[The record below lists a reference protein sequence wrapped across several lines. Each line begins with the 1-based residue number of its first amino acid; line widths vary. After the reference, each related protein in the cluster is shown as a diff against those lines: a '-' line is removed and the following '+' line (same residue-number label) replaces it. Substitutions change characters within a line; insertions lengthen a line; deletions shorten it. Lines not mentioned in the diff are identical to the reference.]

1 MSPES
6 SVGTTVTEVVP
17 GSPDDPFS
25 ANYKGSPPA
34 DQPMTV
40 TETPVSQPD
49 EPSSSDATTDI
60 AALLKRPEV
69 SAAIGEMVEARVS
82 EAQKGLNKR
91 DALVTR
97 QLKEAQATLAQT
109 QEEMTRLRR
118 EAQVANLSDDE
129 RTRLQQEWHV
139 EDEMKKVTNANA
151 KVVEYHRGVEA
162 LRLVTEY
169 GKYGFTPE
177 SIEDDDSLED
187 MEVKAL
193 RAKADFFEA
202 GVKVPDEKPAAPAA
216 ASAASDLGGGG
227 PAPKEFKLGT
237 AQGVDA
243 MAANLKALI
252 ERPEQVR

>member
-6 SVGTTVTEVVP
+6 SDGKVTEVTP

-25 ANYKGSPPA
+25 VNFKGSQPA
-34 DQPMTV
+34 DQPAPV
-40 TETPVSQPD
+40 TEPPVSQPD
-49 EPSSSDATTDI
+49 EPKSSDATTDI
-60 AALLKRPEV
+60 AALLKNPEV
-69 SAAIGEMVEARVS
+69 IAAIGKQVDARVS

-91 DALVTR
+91 DALVTK
-97 QLKEAQATLAQT
+97 QLKEAQETLAKN
-109 QEEMTRLRR
+109 QEEMTRLQR
-118 EAQVANLSDDE
+118 EAQLANLSDEE
-129 RTRLQQEWHV
+129 RIRLQQEWHY
-139 EDEMKKVTNANA
+139 EDEMKKVTDANA

-169 GKYGFTPE
+169 GAYGFTPE
-177 SIEDDDSLED
+177 MIEDDDSLED
-187 MEVKAL
+187 MAVKA
-193 RAKADFFEA
+193 RDAKIAFLQA
-202 GVKVPDEKPAAPAA
+202 GGKVPDEKPAAPAA

-252 ERPEQVR
+252 ERPEPIR